1 MKVLFVL
8 LLVVVAI
15 SAKPQHPFS
24 QILFKTNQLAD
35 DCKNAKDLGTNCQNW
50 ARNGFCTNC
59 NWTCEQRRHYCERTC
74 GFCHPDYKCNETC
87 TTWPPMEAKSKVLT
101 EEEIQMLNQ

>member
-1 MKVLFVL
+1 MKVFLVL
-8 LLVVVAI
+8 LFAIVAVF
-15 SAKPQHPFS
+15 AKPQHP
-24 QILFKTNQLAD
+24 QLLFNTNHLANNCTD
-35 DCKNAKDLGTNCQNW
+35 VGTNCLNW

-87 TTWPPMEAKSKVLT
+87 TTWPPMEAKSEVLT
-101 EEEIQMLNQ
+101 EEEIQTLNQ

>member
-1 MKVLFVL
+1 MKFIVLFF
-8 LLVVVAI
+8 LVIVAVF
-15 SAKPQHPFS
+15 AKPQHPFARIFQKS
-24 QILFKTNQLAD
+24 NQLAD
-35 DCKNAKDLGTNCQNW
+35 DCKDIGTNCLNW

-87 TTWPPMEAKSKVLT
+87 PTFPPMKSELLT
-101 EEEIQMLNQ
+101 EEEIRKLDQ